1 VRRSK
6 NYTEVH
12 ALCDPLAD
20 APLSTEIPYVK
31 ALVNASH
38 DPIYNATDPAT
49 QLYLI
54 DADKLL
60 ANVEKKRISETAGR
74 EKLLRMLLAVQDR
87 HRPELE
93 AQDNREYTA
102 EQQRVEREAAEGPIR
117 DIAE

>member
-12 ALCDPLAD
+12 AL
-20 APLSTEIPYVK
+20 
-31 ALVNASH
+31 
-38 DPIYNATDPAT
+38 
-49 QLYLI
+49 
-54 DADKLL
+54 
-60 ANVEKKRISETAGR
+60 
-74 EKLLRMLLAVQDR
+74 LLRMLLAVQDR

-102 EQQRVEREAAEGPIR
+102 EQQRVEREAAEGPIH